1 MATTSLKKL
10 SDMPELLTGGHAAC
24 PGCGGPIIIRQVL
37 LAAQQD
43 GRKVVASIST
53 GCMEVSTTIYPDS
66 AWRVPIFHSAFENSA
81 ATISGAEAAYRSLKR
96 QGKYEGEIAFIA
108 FGGDGGTYDIGF
120 QSLSGALERGH
131 NFTYVCYDN
140 EAYMNTGIQRS
151 GATPKGA
158 WTTTAPDGTVEPGK
172 REIKKDL
179 TAIVAAHGVPYCAQ
193 ASPHRPRDLMR
204 KVQKAVA
211 TEGPCFLNILSP
223 CPRGWR
229 HDPDVTIQLCKLA
242 ADTCVWPLYEIENG
256 KLSINYKP
264 KEKKP
269 VREWLKSQQRFRHL
283 FAPKNEHLIEEIQAE
298 LDAKWGQLLAREAFD
313 NEQEQESE

>member
-10 SDMPELLTGGHAAC
+10 SEREDLLSGGHAAC
-24 PGCGGPIIIRQVL
+24 PGCGGTVILRQVL

-43 GRKVVASIST
+43 DYHVVASIAT
-53 GCMEVSTTIYPDS
+53 GCMEVVTTIYPNS
-66 AWRVPIFHSAFENSA
+66 AWRVPLVHNAFENSA

-96 QGKYEGEIAFIA
+96 QGKYEGKVAFFA
-108 FGGDGGTYDIGF
+108 FGGDGGTYDIGL

-158 WTTTAPDGTVEPGK
+158 NTTTAPAGKVEPGK
-172 REIKKDL
+172 RECKKDL
-179 TAIVAAHGVPYCAQ
+179 TAIVIAHNIPYCAQ
-193 ASPHRPRDLMR
+193 ASPHQPRDLM
-204 KVQKAVA
+204 KKAQKATV
-211 TEGPCFLNILSP
+211 TEGPCFINVLSP

-229 HDPDVTIQLCKLA
+229 FPPDQTIQIAQLA

-256 KLSINYKP
+256 KLTINYKP
-264 KEKKP
+264 REKKP
-269 VREWLKSQQRFRHL
+269 VTEWLKSQGRFKHL
-283 FAPKNEHLIEEIQAE
+283 FQPKNQYLVEEIQQDV
-298 LDAKWGQLLAREAFD
+298 DARWRRLLAREAAD
-313 NEQEQESE
+313 SEEPE